1 MQLTKA
7 FTIRLDGATAQGG
20 PVGPGTGAG
29 VAAPVAIGSARDA
42 TILVLGGPGGT
53 ARRIAQ
59 RLAARGLA
67 VRVGSRAGAPPFDW
81 EDQATWGPALCGV
94 DRVLLT
100 YGADL
105 AAPSGPERVC
115 LFTALAVEL
124 GVRRLVLLS
133 PHGEAE
139 ARCAEAVVRGASAEW
154 TILRSSGFSQ
164 TRAQGFPRDAA
175 LGGEAA
181 LAAGEVG
188 EPFVDTDDVADVA
201 VAVLTEDGH
210 AGRVYELTGPAR

>member
-1 MQLTKA
+1 MLLTKA
-7 FTIRLDGATAQGG
+7 FTIRLDGATAPGGLVGQGN
-20 PVGPGTGAG
+20 GAG
-29 VAAPVAIGSARDA
+29 VAAPVAIRNARDA
-42 TILVLGGPGGT
+42 TILVLGSTGG
-53 ARRIAQ
+53 AGRRIAE

-94 DRVLLT
+94 DRVLLA

-105 AAPSGPERVC
+105 TAPSGAERVC

-133 PHGEAE
+133 PRGEAE

-154 TILRSSGFSQ
+154 TILRSSGFGQ
-164 TRAQGFPRDAA
+164 TRAEGFPRSAA
-175 LGGEAA
+175 LGGGGA
-181 LAAGEVG
+181 LAVG
-188 EPFVDTDDVADVA
+188 EPFVDPDDVADVA

-210 AGRVYELTGPAR
+210 AGRVYELTGPTR

>member
-7 FTIRLDGATAQGG
+7 FTIRPDRATAPGG
-20 PVGPGTGAG
+20 PVRPGTGPG
-29 VAAPVAIGSARDA
+29 VAATVAIGDA
-42 TILVLGGPGGT
+42 WDGTILVLGGPGETG
-53 ARRIAQ
+53 RRVAK

-67 VRVGSRAGAPPFDW
+67 VRIGSRAGAPPFDW
-81 EDQATWGPALCGV
+81 RDQATWGPALRGV

-105 AAPSGPERVC
+105 AAPDGAERVC

-124 GVRRLVLLS
+124 GVRRLVLLA
-133 PHGEAE
+133 PRGEAE

-154 TILRSSGFSQ
+154 TILRPSGFSQ
-164 TRAQGFPRDAA
+164 ARAESFPRDAV
-175 LGGEAA
+175 LDGEAA
-181 LAAGEVG
+181 DKVG
-188 EPFVDTDDVADVA
+188 EPFIDTDDVADVA